1 MDWERRL
8 LRCRQLQVDMSSQR
22 KEEAGISAEHVF
34 AFSLLLDELELYGP
48 GAAASTC
55 SLVLAIHVDVD
66 LRSRNVPIAHTPSSE
81 LTLKHPHSAV
91 LETALNN
98 PW

>member
-1 MDWERRL
+1 
-8 LRCRQLQVDMSSQR
+8 MSSQR

-34 AFSLLLDELELYGP
+34 AFSLLLDELYGP

-55 SLVLAIHVDVD
+55 SLVLAIHLDVD
-66 LRSRNVPIAHTPSSE
+66 LRSRNVHIAHTPAFE
-81 LTLKHPHSAV
+81 LTIKHPHSA
-91 LETALNN
+91 LFETALNN